1 MKDIESRYNSVSSA
15 INSEAA
21 QLQAAITQSQ
31 GIQEALGSL
40 EDWLDT
46 ATQGLKG
53 VQTISLDRAVISE
66 QQQQIKRMGADVHRL
81 DLL

>member
-1 MKDIESRYNSVSSA
+1 MNDIESRYNSVSSA

-81 DLL
+81 DIL